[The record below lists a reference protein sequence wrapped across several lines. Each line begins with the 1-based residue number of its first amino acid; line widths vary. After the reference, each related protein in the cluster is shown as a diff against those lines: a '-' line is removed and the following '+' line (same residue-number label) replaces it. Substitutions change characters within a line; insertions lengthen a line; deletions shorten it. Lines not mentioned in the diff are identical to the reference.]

1 MDDLEHR
8 TGLPDALRVLAET
21 LPREDWERHPN
32 FDGLTR
38 FWMERHLM
46 FRDLVARLS
55 EGAEARLDG
64 RIEPGRHAAETSRY
78 AGFLLSQL
86 HGHHQIE
93 DHHYFPVLRD
103 RDPRIAAGFDLLD
116 ADHHALDGILN
127 GFVEQAN
134 AAIRGIDGDDPRR
147 DAAALHAGLAGL
159 ERMIE
164 RHLTDEE
171 DLIVPVIL
179 RDGSAGLG

>member
-93 DHHYFPVLRD
+93 DLHYFPVLQRLDARLD
-103 RDPRIAAGFDLLD
+103 RGFAILD
-116 ADHHALDGILN
+116 ADHHALDGHIRGLA
-127 GFVEQAN
+127 ETAN
-134 AAIRGIDGDDPRR
+134 AYLSRWDGA
-147 DAAALHAGLAGL
+147 DAADRAGDLHAALDRFGGFLG
-159 ERMIE
+159 

-171 DLIVPVIL
+171 DLVVPVIL
-179 RDGSAGLG
+179 TYAPELH